1 MPNSN
6 PNFESISRSDF
17 ESLITSQDRF
27 QKLEDF
33 YAYVSSREWIFA
45 AHSKTEI
52 LTYLK
57 EHHSK
62 KNKEIIGRAEQVYE
76 NCFDIHGSNP
86 TYLGSKIDWHQDF
99 KSGRKWKREFFLNV
113 PTMYWGDNSDAK
125 IPWELSRF
133 HYLLDLAIA
142 HNLTGINKYFIKYT
156 ALIDDWMFENPCPYG
171 INWANSME
179 ASIRAVNWLASYEL
193 LDSKL
198 FNDDFKLKLFRA
210 LYQHGIYIW
219 ANLAGYGPGTNNDHH
234 IIDLIGLLVLGR
246 LFIDLP
252 RGKEWHDYA
261 RKELEEEIFEQIS
274 PDGTCYES
282 SLNYQI
288 SIVELYLFA
297 IHFESR
303 FDNHFSDEVKARL
316 MQSCAA
322 LYLLCKPDHTVPNFG
337 DSGSDRLFKLSSR
350 HERDIQYLLD
360 LASVIIDLKGY
371 SPAHIGPEPELLWWT
386 GLDGTDKYYDNLIH
400 YSRPKESLYFA
411 DSGLAVLRNHNS
423 YLGLFANSVRK
434 IGFGGHKH
442 NDLLSFEFSYG
453 NENFIVDSGTYV
465 YTGDPSGRNYFRK
478 TGSHSTLEVDGQEIN
493 RFLPKILFSIR
504 KDAEIKE
511 VYWES
516 DGAKD
521 VISADHSGY
530 TRLDN
535 PVIVRRTVHFEKA
548 DSIYFFKDQFLGS
561 GKHLFS
567 GNLILNSH
575 IKTGIFDNQVILMT
589 PSGKLS
595 VMVFTQPEWHLE
607 KIPHYISKSYGCKQE
622 SWKIRYSQIN
632 KAPKSCVW
640 GIFGLDHLS
649 DLNDKMRAFNHKLK
663 AIGWCSS
670 SFSKLIL
677 KRSQEVA
684 IPEIELRKL
693 FTPGIEEFENEPV

>member
-1 MPNSN
+1 M
-6 PNFESISRSDF
+6 
-17 ESLITSQDRF
+17 
-27 QKLEDF
+27 
-33 YAYVSSREWIFA
+33 A
-45 AHSKTEI
+45 
-52 LTYLK
+52 
-57 EHHSK
+57 
-62 KNKEIIGRAEQVYE
+62 
-76 NCFDIHGSNP
+76 
-86 TYLGSKIDWHQDF
+86 
-99 KSGRKWKREFFLNV
+99 
-113 PTMYWGDNSDAK
+113 
-125 IPWELSRF
+125 
-133 HYLLDLAIA
+133 
-142 HNLTGINKYFIKYT
+142 
-156 ALIDDWMFENPCPYG
+156 
-171 INWANSME
+171 
-179 ASIRAVNWLASYEL
+179 
-193 LDSKL
+193 
-198 FNDDFKLKLFRA
+198 
-210 LYQHGIYIW
+210 
-219 ANLAGYGPGTNNDHH
+219 
-234 IIDLIGLLVLGR
+234 
-246 LFIDLP
+246 
-252 RGKEWHDYA
+252 
-261 RKELEEEIFEQIS
+261 
-274 PDGTCYES
+274 
-282 SLNYQI
+282 
-288 SIVELYLFA
+288 
-297 IHFESR
+297 
-303 FDNHFSDEVKARL
+303 
-316 MQSCAA
+316 
-322 LYLLCKPDHTVPNFG
+322 
-337 DSGSDRLFKLSSR
+337 
-350 HERDIQYLLD
+350 
-360 LASVIIDLKGY
+360 
-371 SPAHIGPEPELLWWT
+371 
-386 GLDGTDKYYDNLIH
+386 
-400 YSRPKESLYFA
+400 
-411 DSGLAVLRNHNS
+411 
-423 YLGLFANSVRK
+423 
-434 IGFGGHKH
+434 
-442 NDLLSFEFSYG
+442 
-453 NENFIVDSGTYV
+453 
-465 YTGDPSGRNYFRK
+465 
-478 TGSHSTLEVDGQEIN
+478 N

-649 DLNDKMRAFNHKLK
+649 DLNDKMRAFNQTIKT
-663 AIGWCSS
+663 IGWCSS